1 MTAAVK
7 IIKSTQT
14 NAPQITGLANSLN
27 PVLYAALCT
36 GFNSVTLTSL
46 TVSSNIATGTTASP
60 HGFGVNDTVQISGAN
75 QSVFNND
82 FEIDSV
88 PTTTSFTFPLIT
100 NTATAT
106 GTITCKISPLGWNRP
121 DSSGNLSIYQSADVL
136 SSKCF
141 FKIDDSAGVTAA
153 LTAYEYMSSVNSG
166 SGASPTVY
174 INKSSAASSA
184 TRAWIIIGNSKCF
197 YLFIERNASYPN
209 YEISFIGDINSL
221 IPNDPWRFAIGA
233 CSVNSSYNGVGNASV
248 GMNTSNA
255 TVTGNYLMRAAHG
268 FGGSVS
274 FGIQT
279 AVPMTRMGYV
289 GLSTAYPSLVDHCVH
304 LLPCYNF
311 EYYSSSY
318 YLRGIQPGL
327 YPTVETVGW
336 AYTNLDR
343 SLVFNGRVYV
353 PIRLAYTATGGC
365 TYLDATGPW

>member
-75 QSVFNND
+75 ESVFNND

-121 DSSGNLSIYQSADVL
+121 DSSGNLSIYQSADIL

-153 LTAYEYMSSVNSG
+153 LTAYEYMTSVSAG
-166 SGASPTVY
+166 IGAGTSVY
-174 INKSSAASSA
+174 INKSSAASSV

-197 YLFIERNASYPN
+197 YLFIERSASHPQ
-209 YEISFIGDINSL
+209 YEISFIGDINPL

-233 CSVNSSYNGVGNASV
+233 CSVSTNYASPLNSSVGLNSTNV
-248 GMNTSNA
+248 

-268 FGGSVS
+268 FAGTVA
-274 FGIQT
+274 FGIQC
-279 AVPMTRMGYV
+279 AVPMTKIGYS
-289 GLSTAYPSLVDHCVH
+289 GASTFYPNLVDHCVH

-311 EYYSSSY
+311 EYYSSGY
-318 YLRGIQPGL
+318 NLRGIQPG
-327 YPTVETVGW
+327 YYASAEPVGY

-343 SLVFNGRVYV
+343 SLVFNGKVYV
-353 PIRLAYTATGGC
+353 PIKLGYTSTGGC
-365 TYLDATGPW
+365 VYLDATGPW